1 MQPRLDIFNVLIFLG
16 VIQGAYLSFFF
27 MVRKAGRNLP
37 NRILGWFLLSI
48 SAMIFE
54 IFLCRSNFIVK
65 IIHLVDFSEP
75 FNFLVGPLIYL
86 FISVKLANADRLRIR
101 QYLHLVPFVFYL
113 LYSTLFFLQSPAFKT
128 NAFLSAYHP
137 DLPHIPTVVFI
148 DPDPLYIKNYVNE
161 LTLFQNVVYIGLSV
175 HLLSKAFK
183 ERHLSFF
190 SSRIHTLSWLRN
202 VVLCWILAF
211 ALLVFVKLSFVED
224 LGDYL
229 TASYLTVVVYAINF
243 SIMMR
248 SAFFRETVLPQ
259 GDKYEKSSLTDEL
272 KERILAK
279 LQQTMADEKPY
290 LDDSLSLPALAR
302 AVAVSPHHL
311 SQVLNDS
318 LNQNF
323 FEYIGRFRVEEAKKM
338 LSDRANIN
346 LKMEEV
352 ARRVGY
358 LSKSAFNT
366 AFKKHTGMTPSRFR
380 ELKTKSSSEI
390 G

>member
-1 MQPRLDIFNVLIFLG
+1 MQPRLDIFSVLIFLG
-16 VIQGAYLSFFF
+16 VIQGVYLSFFF
-27 MVRKAGRNLP
+27 LVRKAGRNLP

-48 SAMIFE
+48 SAIILE
-54 IFLCRSNFIVK
+54 IFLCRSRIIVEV
-65 IIHLVDFSEP
+65 IHLVDFSEP
-75 FNFLVGPLIYL
+75 LNFLIGPLIYL
-86 FISVKLANADRLRIR
+86 YIFVKLSNADRLRIR
-101 QYLHLVPFVFYL
+101 QYLHLAPFFFYL
-113 LYSTLFFLQSPAFKT
+113 LYSILFFVQSPAFKT

-148 DPDPLYIKNYVNE
+148 DPDPLFLKHYVNE
-161 LTLFQNVVYIGLSV
+161 LTLLQNLIYIGVSIY
-175 HLLSKAFK
+175 LLSKAFK

-190 SSRIHTLSWLRN
+190 SGRIHTLSWLRN
-202 VVLCWILAF
+202 FVLYWILAF
-211 ALLVFVKLSFVED
+211 ALSFIVKVSFVED

-229 TASYLTVVVYAINF
+229 TASYLAVVVYVVSF
-243 SIMMR
+243 SIIKR

-259 GDKYEKSSLTDEL
+259 SGKYGKSSLTDDL
-272 KERILAK
+272 RERILAK
-279 LQQTMADEKPY
+279 LQQTMTREKPY
-290 LDDSLSLPALAR
+290 LDDSLSLPALAK
-302 AVAVSPHHL
+302 ALAVSPHHL

-318 LNQNF
+318 LHQNF

-338 LSDRANIN
+338 LSDRVNIN

-366 AFKKHTGMTPSRFR
+366 AFKKQTGMTPSRFR